1 MCPEI
6 NNEVKHAEMT
16 IEKAPAGQR
25 LVNVGAPR
33 KTESAHIF
41 LV

>member
-1 MCPEI
+1 MCSEI

-16 IEKAPAGQR
+16 TEKAPAGQR
-25 LVNVGAPR
+25 LVNVGVPR
-33 KTESAHIF
+33 KTESAHMN